1 MSAWPKLLRI
11 AERGLLFL
19 GLLLIAVFSLAY
31 AHRFVMLHAAMTE
44 FEIQKPEPSKEM
56 QRSDP
61 ALRDQKDINAVSQA
75 QKTRSST
82 RLVRRTKLSE
92 AILGVSSKPLAVL
105 RIPRLEMAVPVL
117 EGTDEVTL
125 NRGAGRIAGTAYPG
139 EDGNIGIAGH
149 RDGVFRPLKDIAPGD
164 LVELVTTSGTVVY
177 AVDRVRIARP
187 SDVSALQPR
196 TKPSLTLVT
205 CYPFYFVGHAPERY
219 VVEASLRQ

>member
-31 AHRFVMLHAAMTE
+31 AHRFVMLHAAMTG